1 MLFAT
6 ACICIDRP
14 GLWPPP
20 PFDDADASFLV
31 LNLRKMHILHGYGPV
46 LGGML
51 FGWVVAGPAF
61 GFAAALS
68 AIAVVLPA
76 GLTSWRGNLL
86 RGAIRRTTFGLLRP
100 VFVTQFI
107 FNTGRLRCRLC
118 AAWDFAAGLSAAN
131 FGRLE
136 EASLPPPRRAAS
148 ISGGT
153 LPEIQ
158 VKPPSAIESS
168 QAADPRTTTLSR

>member
-1 MLFAT
+1 LTGLDFGRLLLLMTPMPHFLSS
-6 ACICIDRP
+6 ICGKSPEREH
-14 GLWPPP
+14 L
-20 PFDDADASFLV
+20 
-31 LNLRKMHILHGYGPV
+31 HILHGYGPV

-76 GLTSWRGNLL
+76 G
-86 RGAIRRTTFGLLRP
+86 RTTFGLLRP

>member
-1 MLFAT
+1 MTPMPHFLSS
-6 ACICIDRP
+6 ICGKSPEREH
-14 GLWPPP
+14 
-20 PFDDADASFLV
+20 
-31 LNLRKMHILHGYGPV
+31 MHILHGYGPV

-51 FGWVVAGPAF
+51 FGWVGD
-61 GFAAALS
+61 AAAPS

-76 GLTSWRGNLL
+76 GLTSRRGNLL

-107 FNTGRLRCRLC
+107 FNTGRVRCRLC

-158 VKPPSAIESS
+158 FKPPSAIERS
-168 QAADPRTTTLSR
+168 QAAAPRTTTLGR